1 MALSKLTANLNTHQS
16 QPDQP
21 SLTSEEL
28 KQLWDEAPNAIKEYI
43 NEILTVELDKLI
55 EVKVNKV
62 TGKDLSTNDYTDA
75 EKKKLS
81 GIADEANKYIH
92 PTTTGNKHVPSG
104 GSAGKILRWA
114 ADGTAVWGDDYNTTY
129 SVASQSSNGLMS
141 AYDKAK
147 LDGVATG
154 ANKYSHPTNSG
165 NKHVPAGGSSGQIL
179 KWASD
184 GTAVWGNNYGLATTS
199 ANGLM
204 SATDKTKLNGIA
216 TGATRN
222 VIRTGTANP
231 SGGSNGDIYIQ
242 YF

>member
-28 KQLWDEAPNAIKEYI
+28 KQLWDEAPNEIKAYI
-43 NEILTVELDKLI
+43 NDILTVELDRII
-55 EVKVNKV
+55 ESKVTKI
-62 TGKDLSTNDYTDA
+62 TGKDLSTNDYTDE
-75 EKKKLS
+75 EKLKLS
-81 GIADEANKYIH
+81 KIAEEANKYIH
-92 PTTTGNKHVPSG
+92 PTTTGNKHVPAG

-114 ADGTAVWGDDYNTTY
+114 ADGTAAWGDDYNTTY
-129 SVASQSSNGLMS
+129 SVASQSANGLMS

-147 LDGVATG
+147 LDGIASG
-154 ANKYSHPTNSG
+154 ANKYAHPTNSG

-179 KWASD
+179 KWAGD
-184 GTAVWGNNYGLATTS
+184 GTASWGAIGVASTS

-204 SATDKTKLNGIA
+204 SASDKNKLNGIA

>member
-28 KQLWDEAPNAIKEYI
+28 KQLWDEAPNAIKDYI

-55 EVKVNKV
+55 ETKVSKV
-62 TGKDLSTNDYTDA
+62 TGKDLSTNDYTDT

-81 GIADEANKYIH
+81 GIAEGANKYSH
-92 PTTTGNKHVPSG
+92 PTDAGNKHIPSG
-104 GSAGKILRWA
+104 GSAGKILRWGA
-114 ADGTAVWGDDYNTTY
+114 NGQAVWGDDNNTTY
-129 SVASQSSNGLMS
+129 SVASQSKNGLMS
-141 AYDKAK
+141 AYDKTK
-147 LDGVATG
+147 LDGI
-154 ANKYSHPTNSG
+154 N
-165 NKHVPAGGSSGQIL
+165 
-179 KWASD
+179 
-184 GTAVWGNNYGLATTS
+184 
-199 ANGLM
+199 
-204 SATDKTKLNGIA
+204 

-222 VIRTGTANP
+222 IIKTGTANP